1 MLSVSLQQK
10 LALTPARPVSFH
22 LSLLYNPKFSPH
34 SPEIFM
40 HFLSFRRC
48 LILSLSIVTPILMA
62 ASSSNPRVKTH
73 SGAVEGK
80 DDGKVK
86 TFLGIPYAA
95 PPMGDLR
102 WKAPQPVAKWSGVK
116 KATEFGYH
124 CMQGK
129 VFGDMVFHDPGG
141 SEDCLT
147 LNVWV
152 PDNHLEP
159 KLPVMVWIY
168 GGGFVAG
175 TTSEARQDGYHLVQ
189 QGVIVVSMN
198 YRLGVFGFLV
208 HPELAKE
215 SGHNSA
221 GNYGLLD
228 QLAALKWVHENISAF
243 GGDPENVTIFGE
255 SAGSFS
261 VSAQMASPLAKGLF
275 QKAIGESGAAFSRS
289 GLSFDA
295 MSARAEKDLKLV
307 KDKLG
312 VSTLA
317 ELRAVPAEKLVETF
331 GKAGPEA
338 FAFGP
343 DIDGYFLPESVPAI
357 FAAGKQNDVPLIA
370 GWNRDEGSFE
380 IAFNPQKPTAE
391 AFKATAQKDFGDKAD
406 EFLKL
411 YPTDTPEHVLR
422 SAEDYAGDKFIAF
435 STWDWMEAQSKTGK
449 QPIYR
454 YRFDM
459 TPFNKN
465 PNAPRMGAY
474 HSAEIEYVFG
484 QLDSKTD
491 VLWSDADRHV
501 SEIMQK
507 YWSDFAKNGNPNGPG
522 LPNWPPYDA
531 ADGWPVMILSG
542 EPTPQKD
549 TLRERYLFLSKEWQ
563 KSKQEKGGS

>member
-1 MLSVSLQQK
+1 MNMLS
-10 LALTPARPVSFH
+10 ARRWFAFFAAILTPAV
-22 LSLLYNPKFSPH
+22 L
-34 SPEIFM
+34 
-40 HFLSFRRC
+40 
-48 LILSLSIVTPILMA
+48 VA
-62 ASSSNPRVKTH
+62 ASSAPQVKTRL
-73 SGAVEGK
+73 GAVEGK

-86 TFLGIPYAA
+86 VFLGIPYAA
-95 PPMGDLR
+95 PPVGDLR
-102 WKAPQPVAKWSGVK
+102 WKAPAPAAKWTGVK
-116 KATEFGYH
+116 KAIEFGSH

-129 VFGDMVFHDPGG
+129 VFGDMVFHDPGA

-152 PDNHLEP
+152 PDKHVEP

-175 TTSEARQDGYHLVQ
+175 TTSEGRQEGSHLAQ

-228 QLAALKWVHENISAF
+228 QLAALKWVHDNIAAF
-243 GGDPENVTIFGE
+243 GGDPGNVTIFGE

-295 MSARAEKDLKLV
+295 MSARAEKDAKLV

-312 VSTLA
+312 ASTLA
-317 ELRAVPAEKLVETF
+317 ELRAIPSEKLL
-331 GKAGPEA
+331 AA
-338 FAFGP
+338 FAPPQSRGFDFGP

-357 FAAGKQNDVPLIA
+357 FAAGKQNDVALMA
-370 GWNRDEGSFE
+370 GWNHDEGSFE
-380 IAFNPQKPTAE
+380 IAFSPQKPTAE
-391 AFKATAQKDFGDKAD
+391 SFKAAAQKDFGDKAE

-411 YPTDTPEHVLR
+411 YPADTDEHALR
-422 SAEDYAGDKFIAF
+422 STLDYAGDKFIAL
-435 STWDWMEAQSKTGK
+435 STWDWIESQGKTGK

-459 TPFNKN
+459 APFSKN

-491 VLWSDADRHV
+491 VTWRDSDRQV
-501 SEIMQK
+501 SEMMQK
-507 YWSDFAKNGNPNGPG
+507 YWSNFAKNGNPNGPG
-522 LPNWPPYDA
+522 LPNWPPYTA
-531 ADGWPVMILSG
+531 TDGWPVMFLTDP
-542 EPTPQKD
+542 PTAHKD
-549 TLRERYLFLSKEWQ
+549 DLRDRYLFLSKEWAM
-563 KSKQEKGGS
+563 